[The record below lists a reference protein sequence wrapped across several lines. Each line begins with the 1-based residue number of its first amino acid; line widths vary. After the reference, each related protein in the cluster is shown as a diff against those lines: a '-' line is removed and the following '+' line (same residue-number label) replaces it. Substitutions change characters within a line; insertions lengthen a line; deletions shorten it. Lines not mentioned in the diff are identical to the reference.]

1 MEFDLWYLVA
11 LPALFA
17 AGWLCRGFDRRQ
29 RSEKTQLPEHFTRG
43 VALLL
48 DDEPDKAIDVLVE
61 ACRLDPDLIELHHML
76 GKLFRRRGEFER
88 AIRLHL
94 HLVNRSDL
102 SDADRTKALSELAE
116 DYFAAG
122 LFDRAEAEYRK
133 LSEVPSEHLGALRRL
148 LTIYT
153 IEHEWESAIDTMRAV
168 EAQTGEDHRLE
179 TAHFYCE
186 RIEVALRAKRLEE
199 AAKLVAEVLPYAD
212 VTPRVD
218 HLAGKVALAAGSVE
232 EAAEHWRR
240 LARNFPAHTPLVI
253 GELADAMAALGQKEE
268 ALELLRSALP
278 EHPTAD
284 ALEAVI
290 ARVTEWRGLREAE
303 AIAAKMLSAHPS
315 LSAFNALVRLRAK
328 ANPEDE
334 QTKLLSGLLQR
345 HAQRFARYQCTHCG
359 FLASNFAWHCLG
371 CGSWDSFPPRRVED
385 AKGKSR

>member
-48 DDEPDKAIDVLVE
+48 DDEPDKAIDILVE

-94 HLVNRSDL
+94 HLVNRSDH

-153 IEHEWESAIDTMRAV
+153 IEHEWESAIDTVRAV

-186 RIEVALRAKRLEE
+186 RIEVALRSKRFEE
-199 AAKLVAEVLPYAD
+199 ASRLVAEVLPYAD

-232 EAAEHWRR
+232 EAAKHWRR
-240 LARNFPAHTPLVI
+240 LARHFPAHTPLVI
-253 GELADAMAALGQKEE
+253 GELADAMAALGQKDE
-268 ALELLRSALP
+268 ALELLRSTLP

-290 ARVTEWRGLREAE
+290 ARVTEWRGLPEAE

>member
-153 IEHEWESAIDTMRAV
+153 IEHEWESAIDTVRAV

-186 RIEVALRAKRLEE
+186 RIEVALRSKRLEE
-199 AAKLVAEVLPYAD
+199 ASKLVAEVLPYFIHKPLCRK
-212 VTPRVD
+212 VT
-218 HLAGKVALAAGSVE
+218 
-232 EAAEHWRR
+232 
-240 LARNFPAHTPLVI
+240 LV
-253 GELADAMAALGQKEE
+253 
-268 ALELLRSALP
+268 
-278 EHPTAD
+278 
-284 ALEAVI
+284 
-290 ARVTEWRGLREAE
+290 
-303 AIAAKMLSAHPS
+303 
-315 LSAFNALVRLRAK
+315 
-328 ANPEDE
+328 
-334 QTKLLSGLLQR
+334 
-345 HAQRFARYQCTHCG
+345 
-359 FLASNFAWHCLG
+359 
-371 CGSWDSFPPRRVED
+371 
-385 AKGKSR
+385 

>member
-153 IEHEWESAIDTMRAV
+153 IEHEWESAIDTVRAV

-186 RIEVALRAKRLEE
+186 RIEVALRSKRLEE
-199 AAKLVAEVLPYAD
+199 ASRLVAEVLPYAD

-232 EAAEHWRR
+232 EAAKHWRR
-240 LARNFPAHTPLVI
+240 LARHFPAHTPLVI
-253 GELADAMAALGQKEE
+253 GELADAMAALGQKDE
-268 ALELLRSALP
+268 ALELLRSTLP

-290 ARVTEWRGLREAE
+290 ARVTEWRGLPEAE

>member
-153 IEHEWESAIDTMRAV
+153 IEHEWESAIDTVRAV

-186 RIEVALRAKRLEE
+186 RIEVALRSKRLEE
-199 AAKLVAEVLPYAD
+199 ASRLVAEVLPYAD

-232 EAAEHWRR
+232 EAAKHWRR
-240 LARNFPAHTPLVI
+240 LARHFPAHTPLVI
-253 GELADAMAALGQKEE
+253 GELADAMAALGQKDE
-268 ALELLRSALP
+268 ALELLRSTLP

-290 ARVTEWRGLREAE
+290 ARVTEWRGLPEAE

-315 LSAFNALVRLRAK
+315 LSAFNAFVRLRAK

>member
-153 IEHEWESAIDTMRAV
+153 IEHEWESAIDTVRAV

-186 RIEVALRAKRLEE
+186 RIEVALRSKRLKE
-199 AAKLVAEVLPYAD
+199 ASRLVAEVLPYAD

-232 EAAEHWRR
+232 EAAKHWRR
-240 LARNFPAHTPLVI
+240 LARHFPAHTPLVI
-253 GELADAMAALGQKEE
+253 GELADAMAALGQKDE
-268 ALELLRSALP
+268 ALELLRSTLP

-290 ARVTEWRGLREAE
+290 ARVTEWRGLPEAE